1 MRKLEISNTD
11 LNQSGQN
18 KVQDNVSN
26 KVTVAE
32 VLNQFKSA
40 FDSVANSVL
49 PNTLINKHSV
59 HDKDGRILYASP
71 NLPSVFGLENTEYS
85 TIKVLDHVHVQDRV
99 AVAHAVIKC
108 AKRDDITPVEF
119 RTIMAG
125 RTSNNSDKPQWLEL
139 SLKKIET
146 CNADEPLIVATYT
159 DITKRKQIE
168 TDILATKEDAEHAS
182 DAKTRFLGHM
192 SHELRTPL
200 NAIMGFSELLNSHLA
215 AKISTEKKAEYVEL
229 IHSSASHLLSVLN
242 DILDMSKIESGMYEI
257 LAEPFALRNCLSK
270 TVAMMQGQAQIR
282 SIKLQSIG
290 FDDVPDI
297 VADER
302 AIRQIM
308 INLLSNAIKFSDDNS
323 VVSVVAER
331 TARNICLKIEDDGIG
346 ISEEHIENL
355 GNPFYQADSKYDR
368 KYEGTGLG
376 LSVVRGLLQLHEG
389 NIEFSS
395 VRGKGTTVTVTLPI
409 HGQSGRRVPAQDPI
423 EQITEIHK
431 KSNAEHKSFNIV
443 RDGVPDRA
451 RNSA

>member
-1 MRKLEISNTD
+1 MRKLEFSNTD
-11 LNQSGQN
+11 TNQTG
-18 KVQDNVSN
+18 QDNVQLNASN
-26 KVTVAE
+26 KASAQE
-32 VLNQFKSA
+32 VLSQFKRA
-40 FDSVANSVL
+40 FENFSESVL
-49 PNTLINKHSV
+49 PDSLMNKHSV

-71 NLPSVFGLENTEYS
+71 NLPTVFGLQGTDVSE
-85 TIKVLDHVHVQDRV
+85 IKVLDYVHVQDRV
-99 AVAHAVIKC
+99 AVAHALIKC
-108 AKRDDITPVEF
+108 AKRDDVAPVEF
-119 RTIMAG
+119 RTVMAG
-125 RTSNNSDKPQWLEL
+125 RSSVSSNRPQWLEL
-139 SLKKIET
+139 SFEKIET
-146 CNADEPLIVATYT
+146 SDADHPLILATYS

-168 TDILATKEDAEHAS
+168 VDILATKEDAEHAS

-200 NAIMGFSELLNSHLA
+200 NAILGFSELLNSPIA
-215 AKISTEKKAEYVEL
+215 ASIEQEKKSEYIGL

-257 LAEPFALRNCLSK
+257 LAEPFALRNCLSN

-282 SIKLQSIG
+282 SINLQSIG
-290 FDDVPDI
+290 FEELPDI

-308 INLLSNAIKFSDDNS
+308 INLISNAIKFSDDNS
-323 VVSVVAER
+323 LVSVVAER
-331 TARNICLKIEDDGIG
+331 SARNIQLKIEDNGIG
-346 ISEEHIENL
+346 ISQEHIENL

-389 NIEFSS
+389 HIDFSS
-395 VRGKGTTVTVTLPI
+395 TRGKGTTVTVTLPI

-423 EQITEIHK
+423 EKITEIHK
-431 KSNAEHKSFNIV
+431 NSDVEHKSFNIV
-443 RDGVPDRA
+443 RDGV

>member
-1 MRKLEISNTD
+1 MRKIESSNTD
-11 LNQSGQN
+11 TNQNGQHN
-18 KVQDNVSN
+18 VQLNVSN
-26 KVTVAE
+26 KATAQE
-32 VLNQFKSA
+32 VLSQFRSTVES
-40 FDSVANSVL
+40 FANTSL
-49 PNTLINKHSV
+49 PQDLMNKHSV
-59 HDKDGRILYASP
+59 HDIDGRLLYASP
-71 NLPSVFGLENTEYS
+71 NLPSLFGLEGNDVQN
-85 TIKVLDHVHVQDRV
+85 IKVLDYIHVQDRV
-99 AVAHAVIKC
+99 AVAHALIKC
-108 AKRDDITPVEF
+108 AKRNDVAPVEF

-125 RTSNNSDKPQWLEL
+125 RSASPSTGPQWLEL
-139 SLKKIET
+139 SLYKIET
-146 CNADEPLIVATYT
+146 NDIDQPLIVATYS
-159 DITKRKQIE
+159 DITRRKQVE
-168 TDILATKEDAEHAS
+168 VDILATKENAEHAS

-200 NAIMGFSELLNSHLA
+200 NAILGFSELLNSPIA
-215 AKISTEKKAEYVEL
+215 ASIASEKKAEYIEL

-257 LAEPFALRNCLSK
+257 QAQPFELKNCLSK

-282 SIKLQSIG
+282 SINLQSIG
-290 FDDVPDI
+290 FDEMPDI

-308 INLLSNAIKFSDDNS
+308 INLISNAIKFSDDNS
-323 VVSVVAER
+323 QVTVVAVR
-331 TARNICLKIEDDGIG
+331 SARNIQLTIEDNGIG

-389 NIEFSS
+389 QINFSS
-395 VRGKGTTVTVTLPI
+395 KRGKGTTVTITMPI

-423 EQITEIHK
+423 EKITEIHK
-431 KSNAEHKSFNIV
+431 NSDVEHKGFNIV
-443 RDGVPDRA
+443 RDGV

>member
-1 MRKLEISNTD
+1 MRKSEFSNTD
-11 LNQSGQN
+11 INQSGQSN
-18 KVQDNVSN
+18 VPVNVSN
-26 KVTVAE
+26 KVTVQE
-32 VLNQFKSA
+32 VLSQFRSA
-40 FDSVANSVL
+40 FNGFANSIL
-49 PNTLINKHSV
+49 PENLINKHSV

-71 NLPSVFGLENTEYS
+71 NLPSVFGLENTDFS
-85 TIKVLDHVHVQDRV
+85 SIKVLDHVHVQDRV

-108 AKRDDITPVEF
+108 AKRDDVTPVEF

-125 RTSNNSDKPQWLEL
+125 RSSVNLNSPQWLEL
-139 SLKKIET
+139 SLQKIET
-146 CNADEPLIVATYT
+146 SDPDQPLIVATYT
-159 DITKRKQIE
+159 DITKRKQVE
-168 TDILATKEDAEHAS
+168 VDILATKEDAEHAS

-200 NAIMGFSELLNSHLA
+200 NAILGFSELLNSELA
-215 AKISTEKKAEYVEL
+215 ASISVEKKAEYVEL

-257 LAEPFALRNCLSK
+257 LAEPFALRSCLSK

-282 SIKLQSIG
+282 SISLQSIG
-290 FDDVPDI
+290 FDEMPDI

-308 INLLSNAIKFSDDNS
+308 INLISNAIKFSDDNS

-331 TARNICLKIEDDGIG
+331 SARNIQLKIEDSGIG

-389 NIEFSS
+389 SIEFFST
-395 VRGKGTTVTVTLPI
+395 RGKGTTVTVTIPI

-423 EQITEIHK
+423 EKITEIHP
-431 KSNAEHKSFNIV
+431 KSDVENKSFNIV
-443 RDGVPDRA
+443 RDGVRNRA
-451 RNSA
+451 